1 MFRIRSGVGFIAVA
15 LAACVCASTPA
26 YAMIDMPKH
35 NPVRK
40 LGRGLANAIGGALE
54 IPVNIAIESAQDG
67 PVAGLSV
74 GLLYGIGAAVTRMG
88 VGIVEVLTFPFP
100 LSPMGYGPFY
110 EPEFVPVQYLNEP
123 PPRP

>member
-1 MFRIRSGVGFIAVA
+1 MLRVRSGVRLIAVA
-15 LAACVCASTPA
+15 LAACVCASAPA
-26 YAMIDMPKH
+26 YAVIDMPKH

-40 LGRGLANAIGGALE
+40 LGRGLANAIGGVLE
-54 IPVNIAIESAQDG
+54 IPVNVAIESAQDG

-88 VGIVEVLTFPFP
+88 VGLVEVLSFPFP

-110 EPEFVPVQYLNEP
+110 EPEFVPVQYLNQQP
-123 PPRP
+123 PSS